1 MLTRIK
7 RVPMSTKIQKI
18 IKNQQESYQN
28 VFLKHRATCHQ
39 PTFHYDWWMFPQ
51 KVPAAIK
58 VSAKSRSFAISDED
72 TKALLKHKQFT
83 ATYLRSIDKYLSNLE
98 QYGWN
103 DYDIRYAKMLHSLHQ
118 FLSVAT
124 LMKHDVD
131 AKIQSKLQS
140 LAQRATRFAEKN
152 INMPS
157 SLLKRGAI
165 KLNKL
170 IENQPLPQLSAKKN
184 ELIIAI
190 TAMLAVVAAFSLF
203 SMPLYFLPLAFTG
216 LLATKIAYENMRK
229 SEKKCCLEN
238 KSKELPPKRIDAVKR
253 DKRSA
258 NDASHPQKKKDKEY
272 SLDDVQPENGIKSR
286 LRKRG

>member
-1 MLTRIK
+1 
-7 RVPMSTKIQKI
+7 MSTKIQKI
-18 IKNQQESYQN
+18 IKNQQESYKN
-28 VFLKHRATCHQ
+28 IFLKHSATCHQ

-58 VSAKSRSFAISDED
+58 VSAKSRSFAINDED
-72 TKALLKHKQFT
+72 TKVLLEHKQFT

-124 LMKHDVD
+124 LMKYDVD
-131 AKIQSKLQS
+131 ATTYSKLQS
-140 LAQRATRFAEKN
+140 LAQRATRFAQKN

-157 SLLKRGAI
+157 SLLKRGI
-165 KLNKL
+165 LKLNTL
-170 IENQPLPQLSAKKN
+170 IENQPLPQFSAKRN

-216 LLATKIAYENMRK
+216 LLVAKMTYEHKQKGGKTCCSKNK
-229 SEKKCCLEN
+229 SEA
-238 KSKELPPKRIDAVKR
+238 LPPKRMDDVKR
-253 DKRSA
+253 DKRAA
-258 NDASHPQKKKDKEY
+258 NDGLHPQKKKDKEHRQ
-272 SLDDVQPENGIKSR
+272 DDVQPENSIKRR